1 MLSQPKQIFYH
12 RKFKSSATEHSRSH
26 EFGKG
31 VTMITIIEQ
40 IKRINMTIE
49 RRKEI
54 LRARERLWQG
64 RLNTVLPN
72 GLNKRM
78 GYNSEAN
85 MYFNRVFSAVIT
97 FKNVSYRGH
106 STIRPK
112 ECDSSIRT
120 LLPVATNQ
128 RGTWG
133 FAVLRW
139 WCFFLFFFEVV
150 NKISICGVCGDLKS
164 YGVRWSQ
171 GQKKKYL
178 SPLKDGLIMS

>member
-78 GYNSEAN
+78 GYNSESN

-133 FAVLRW
+133 FAVLR
-139 WCFFLFFFEVV
+139 
-150 NKISICGVCGDLKS
+150 
-164 YGVRWSQ
+164 
-171 GQKKKYL
+171 
-178 SPLKDGLIMS
+178 